1 MYEGRYPLKRT
12 ASRLAD
18 LVKDAKKE
26 AEAAGSLS
34 ADTILTLRVWMSR
47 CEQAQILA
55 SQYAPNA
62 PARAA
67 TKLIERYDHD
77 FLARSARLKEIDRL
91 TNLCDQIFDKGLDPE
106 PVYLR
111 ALAHAVM
118 TYEADHSCGNDDHIV
133 GPAWDILA
141 EAEAGRGETLQ
152 LAHYERA
159 HARHLRS
166 FMSLPDN
173 VVELAPREMAA
184 KVSNDAPIALN
195 TRDWIQLVDQS

>member
-18 LVKDAKKE
+18 LVKDAKNE
-26 AEAAGSLS
+26 ASERNALS
-34 ADTILTLRVWMSR
+34 ADTILTLRVWMAR

-55 SQYAPNA
+55 SQYNPNA
-62 PARAA
+62 PLRAA
-67 TKLIERYDHD
+67 MKLIERYDHD
-77 FLARSARLKEIDRL
+77 FLTRSAKLKEIDRL

-111 ALAHAVM
+111 ALALAVM
-118 TYEADHSCGNDDHIV
+118 VYEADHSCGNDDHIV

-173 VVELAPREMAA
+173 VVELPQHEAPANE
-184 KVSNDAPIALN
+184 SHDDARVALN
-195 TRDWIQLVDQS
+195 ARDWIQLVE

>member
-18 LVKDAKKE
+18 LVKNAKHE
-26 AEAAGSLS
+26 AKANNALS
-34 ADTILTLRVWMSR
+34 ADTILTLRVWMAR

-55 SQYAPNA
+55 SQFNPNA
-62 PARAA
+62 PLRAA
-67 TKLIERYDHD
+67 TKLIERYDDD

-106 PVYLR
+106 AVYLR

-141 EAEAGRGETLQ
+141 EAEAGRGENLR

-166 FMSLPDN
+166 FMSLPEN
-173 VVELAPREMAA
+173 VVELTPREDAA
-184 KVSNDAPIALN
+184 NEPRDDAQIALN
-195 TRDWIQLVDQS
+195 ARDWIQLVE

>member
-18 LVKDAKKE
+18 LVKNAKKE
-26 AEAAGSLS
+26 AESGGSLS
-34 ADTILTLRVWMSR
+34 ADTLLVLRVWMAR
-47 CEQAQILA
+47 LEQAQILA
-55 SQYAPNA
+55 SEYSPHAA
-62 PARAA
+62 LRAA

-77 FLARSARLKEIDRL
+77 FLARSARMKEIDRL

-118 TYEADHSCGNDDHIV
+118 TFEADHSCGNDDHIV

-141 EAEAGRGETLQ
+141 EAEAGRGAVLELV
-152 LAHYERA
+152 HYERA

-173 VVELAPREMAA
+173 VVELPQRETAT
-184 KVSNDAPIALN
+184 SETNEAPIALN
-195 TRDWIQLVDQS
+195 AREWIQLVE

>member
-12 ASRLAD
+12 ASRLDD
-18 LVKDAKKE
+18 LVKDAKRE
-26 AEAAGSLS
+26 AVAAGSLS

-55 SQYAPNA
+55 SQYKPNA
-62 PARAA
+62 PLRAA
-67 TKLIERYDHD
+67 MKLVERYDHD
-77 FLARSARLKEIDRL
+77 FLARSARIREIDRL

-133 GPAWDILA
+133 GPAWDVLA
-141 EAEAGRGETLQ
+141 EAEAGRGATLQ
-152 LAHYERA
+152 IAHYERA

-173 VVELAPREMAA
+173 VVELPQHEAA
-184 KVSNDAPIALN
+184 NESRDEAHIALN
-195 TRDWIQLVDQS
+195 ARDWIQLVE